1 KMDRAVDDIVPS
13 ISIVENN
20 ATADI
25 VKNLKPLSSPKLS
38 PKQSS
43 NQKEAM
49 SSNSIQSSSLPIVGK
64 TTIDPKV
71 WVMAPEFIPRQYQTN
86 NDDENDDDEVRVT
99 IDQSLMKTYAQV
111 VGCSNLDTIKTADN
125 DVATSSLMST
135 LCPYL
140 KPGET
145 TCRYGDR
152 CVYEHEYLE
161 LCDLCGCYCLD
172 PTDKQQ
178 RKQHHTECI
187 QQHENEMELAFAISR
202 SRDKSCG
209 ICFEVIMEKAREQR
223 FGILPNCNHIFC
235 LECIRKW
242 RQEKQFETKIIRACP
257 ECRTTSDFV
266 CPSAFWVDTKDDKDK
281 LLADYKKALE
291 AKQCKY
297 FKQGDGTCPFGNK
310 CFYKHA
316 LKNGKIVDVG
326 LPPPNRRHHR
336 LGDDHLL
343 LWDFMQ
349 EREHQWFDDLASFIA
364 EAESED
370 SEIFELDLLD
380 IDPIDTVNLELF
392 S

>member
-1 KMDRAVDDIVPS
+1 MDRAVDDVVPS
-13 ISIVENN
+13 ISIVANT
-20 ATADI
+20 ATTDI
-25 VKNLKPLSSPKLS
+25 VKDLKPLSPLKSNNT
-38 PKQSS
+38 KQLVQLVH
-43 NQKEAM
+43 QKEST
-49 SSNSIQSSSLPIVGK
+49 SSNSSQSSPIVGK
-64 TTIDPKV
+64 TTIDPNV
-71 WVMAPEFIPRQYQTN
+71 WVMAPEFVPRQYQTN
-86 NDDENDDDEVRVT
+86 NDDHDDDDVQVT
-99 IDQSLMKTYAQV
+99 INQSLIKSYAQV
-111 VGCSNLDTIKTADN
+111 VGCSNLGIIKTADS
-125 DVATSSLMST
+125 DVAASSVMST

-140 KPGET
+140 KPGESK
-145 TCRYGDR
+145 CRYGDR
-152 CVYEHEYLE
+152 CDYEHGD

-178 RKQHHTECI
+178 RKKHRTDCI
-187 QQHENEMELAFAISR
+187 QQHENDMELAFAVAR

-266 CPSAFWVDTKDDKDK
+266 CPSAYWVDTKDDKDK
-281 LLADYKKALE
+281 LLSDYKKALE

-316 LKNGKIVDVG
+316 LKDGKRVDVG
-326 LPPPNRRHHR
+326 LPPPNNRRSR
-336 LGDDHLL
+336 FGDDQIL
-343 LWDFMQ
+343 LWDFMH
-349 EREHQWFDDLASFIA
+349 ERDQWFDDLASFIA
-364 EAESED
+364 EAESEE
-370 SEIFELDLLD
+370 SEYSELDLFD
-380 IDPIDTVNLELF
+380 IDTVNLTLF